1 MKMTQKRVGALLQQ
15 FKKCRILVVG
25 DLMLDR
31 FVYGRVTRI
40 SPEAPV
46 PVVKVVQESSM
57 PGGASNVACNV
68 RALGGKASIAGLLGK
83 DSQGVELRWLLSHN
97 DVNVECAMMVAGMK
111 TIVKERIIADR
122 QQVVRVDFEAET
134 KWTPRQL
141 DKFMALLA
149 LELGKADGVILEDY
163 GKGMMTQEIVDLVLG
178 MAAKRKIPV
187 GLDPKEGR
195 ELTVKGI
202 TLATPNR
209 KEAFAIAGLTDP
221 GAKDN
226 PLTDKALLK
235 AGGILMAKW
244 EAENLAITL
253 GPQGMFLL
261 SRRKAP
267 RHIPTHAREVFD
279 VSGAGDT
286 VIAACTTAMAAGAG
300 FAEAAWVANLAA
312 GVVVGKLGT
321 ASAAPDELLAK
332 MKQK

>member
-1 MKMTQKRVGALLQQ
+1 MTQKRVGALLQQ